1 VEIYPQLKT
10 NNMKTIKIVGF
21 GLLLMFTSSVYS
33 QLSVNVHFGSPP
45 AWGPAGYNDVRYYY
59 LPDVEAY
66 YDVQTSMFIYMSG
79 NNWIRRA
86 YLPSRY
92 RNYDLYHG
100 YKVVMKDYHGNSPYS
115 NFLEHK
121 MKYARGYRGDEQRN
135 VRERND
141 RKDMHQRPQT
151 TNQRDNSRNNG
162 NNELRNNKQNQ
173 GQGNNRTQLPTDN
186 RNNQRGNDKD
196 KKENHDNGNRK

>member
-1 VEIYPQLKT
+1 
-10 NNMKTIKIVGF
+10 MKTLKLLVF
-21 GLLLMFTSSVYS
+21 GLMLTLAGSVQS
-33 QLSVNVHFGSPP
+33 QLSVNVHIGAPP

-79 NNWIRRA
+79 NNWIRRS

-100 YKVVMKDYHGNSPYS
+100 YKVVMNDYRGNSPYS
-115 NFLEHK
+115 NFREHK

-135 VRERND
+135 VGERNQRRD
-141 RKDMHQRPQT
+141 EHQRPQA
-151 TNQRDNSRNNG
+151 TNKPDNKRNNG
-162 NNELRNNKQNQ
+162 NNEFRNNKQNQ
-173 GQGNNRTQLPTDN
+173 GQGNNRNQLPADN

-196 KKENHDNGNRK
+196 KKEGHGNGNRN

>member
-1 VEIYPQLKT
+1 
-10 NNMKTIKIVGF
+10 MKTLKLLVF
-21 GLLLMFTSSVYS
+21 GLMLTFAGSVQS
-33 QLSVNVHFGSPP
+33 QLSVNVHIGTPP

-66 YDVQTSMFIYMSG
+66 YDVQTCMFIYMSG

-86 YLPSRY
+86 YLPSRF

-100 YKVVMKDYHGNSPYS
+100 YKVVMKDYRGNSPYLH
-115 NFLEHK
+115 FREHK
-121 MKYARGYRGDEQRN
+121 MKYAKGYHGDEQRN

-141 RKDMHQRPQT
+141 RKDMHQRSQT

-162 NNELRNNKQNQ
+162 NITIAIVNELLKSV
-173 GQGNNRTQLPTDN
+173 
-186 RNNQRGNDKD
+186 
-196 KKENHDNGNRK
+196 KKVSFKALFL